1 MNIKI
6 LKKTEDELH
15 LEFEGESHTLL
26 SLIRTELLEDDR
38 VLLATYDAKFP
49 MMTGPIFRLKTRD
62 VDPVVL
68 LNEVAIRIVG
78 MCEEFEEEFSAAVR

>member
-1 MNIKI
+1 MNVKI

-26 SLIRTELLEDDR
+26 NLIRTELLEDDR

-49 MMTGPIFRLKTRD
+49 MMTNPIFRLKTRN
-62 VDPVVL
+62 VDPVVIL
-68 LNEVAIRIVG
+68 SEVASRIAG
-78 MCEEFEEEFSAAVR
+78 MREEFEEGFEAAVG

>member
-26 SLIRTELLEDDR
+26 NLLRTELLEDDR

-49 MMTGPIFRLKTRD
+49 MMTNPIFRLKTRD
-62 VDPVVL
+62 MDPVVL
-68 LNEVAIRIVG
+68 LNEVASRIAG
-78 MCEEFEEEFSAAVR
+78 ICEEFEAQFNAAVE

>member
-1 MNIKI
+1 MNVKI

-15 LEFEGESHTLL
+15 LDFEGESHTLL
-26 SLIRTELLEDDR
+26 NLLRTELLEDDR

-49 MMTGPIFRLKTRD
+49 MMTNPIFRLRTKD

-68 LNEVAIRIVG
+68 LNEVAKRIVG
-78 MCEEFEEEFSAAVR
+78 MCEEFEASFGAAVE

>member
-1 MNIKI
+1 MNVKV
-6 LKKTEDELH
+6 LKKTSDELH

-26 SLIRTELLEDDR
+26 NLLRTELLEDDR

-49 MMTGPIFRLKTRD
+49 MKTNPIFRLKTRD

-68 LNEVAIRIVG
+68 LNEVAKMVAES
-78 MCEEFEEEFSAAVR
+78 CEEFEALFNAAVG

>member
-1 MNIKI
+1 MNVKI
-6 LKKTEDELH
+6 LKKTDDELH

-26 SLIRTELLEDDR
+26 SLLRSELLEDDR

-49 MMTGPIFRLKTRD
+49 MMTSPIFRLKTKD

-68 LNEVAIRIVG
+68 LNEVAVRIVG
-78 MCEEFEEEFSAAVR
+78 MCEEFEEEFKAAVG

>member
-1 MNIKI
+1 MNVKI

-15 LEFEGESHTLL
+15 MEFEGESHTLL
-26 SLIRTELLEDDR
+26 SLLRTELLEDDR

-49 MMTGPIFRLKTRD
+49 MMTSPIFRLKTRD

-68 LNEVAIRIVG
+68 LNEVASRVAG
-78 MCEEFEEEFSAAVR
+78 MCEEFEASFNAAVE

>member
-1 MNIKI
+1 MNVKI
-6 LKKTEDELH
+6 LKKTENELH

-26 SLIRTELLEDDR
+26 NLLRTELLEDDR

-49 MMTGPIFRLKTRD
+49 MMTNPIFRLKTRD

-68 LNEVAIRIVG
+68 LNEVASRIAG
-78 MCEEFEEEFSAAVR
+78 MCEEFEASFNAAVE

>member
-1 MNIKI
+1 MNVKI

-26 SLIRTELLEDDR
+26 NLIRTELLEDDR

-49 MMTGPIFRLKTRD
+49 MMTNPIFRLKTKD
-62 VDPVVL
+62 VDPVVIL
-68 LNEVAIRIVG
+68 SEVEIGRAHV
-78 MCEEFEEEFSAAVR
+78 

>member
-1 MNIKI
+1 MNVKI

-15 LEFEGESHTLL
+15 MEFEGESHTLL
-26 SLIRTELLEDDR
+26 NLLRTELLEDDR

-49 MMTGPIFRLKTRD
+49 MMTNPIFRLKTRD

-68 LNEVAIRIVG
+68 LNEVASRIAG
-78 MCEEFEEEFSAAVR
+78 MCEEFETQFNEAVE

>member
-1 MNIKI
+1 MSVKI
-6 LKKTEDELH
+6 LKKTDDELH

-26 SLIRTELLEDDR
+26 NLLRTELLEDDR

-49 MMTGPIFRLKTRD
+49 MMTNPIFRLKTKD

-68 LNEVAIRIVG
+68 MKAAASRIAG
-78 MCEEFEEEFSAAVR
+78 ISEEFEEEFTAAVG

>member
-1 MNIKI
+1 MNITI
-6 LKKTEDELH
+6 LKKTEEELQ

-26 SLIRTELLEDDR
+26 NLLRTELLEDER

-49 MMTGPIFRLKTRD
+49 MMTNPIFRLKTRD

-78 MCEEFEEEFSAAVR
+78 ICEEFEAQFNSAVG

>member
-1 MNIKI
+1 MNVKI
-6 LKKTEDELH
+6 LKKTSDELH

-26 SLIRTELLEDDR
+26 NLLRTELLEDDR

-49 MMTGPIFRLKTRD
+49 MMTNPIFRLRTKD

-68 LNEVAIRIVG
+68 LNEIAKRIVV
-78 MCEEFEEEFSAAVR
+78 MCEEFETSFNAAVE

>member
-1 MNIKI
+1 MNVKI

-15 LEFEGESHTLL
+15 VEFEGESHTLL
-26 SLIRTELLEDDR
+26 NLLRTELLEDDR

-49 MMTGPIFRLKTRD
+49 MMTSPIFRLKTRD

-68 LNEVAIRIVG
+68 LNEVASRIAG
-78 MCEEFEEEFSAAVR
+78 MCEEFEVQFNAAVE

>member
-1 MNIKI
+1 MNVKI

-26 SLIRTELLEDDR
+26 NLLRTELLEDDR

-49 MMTGPIFRLKTRD
+49 MMTNPIFRLKTRD

-68 LNEVAIRIVG
+68 LNEVASRIAG
-78 MCEEFEEEFSAAVR
+78 MCEEFEASFNAAVE

>member
-26 SLIRTELLEDDR
+26 NLLRTELLEDDR

-49 MMTGPIFRLKTRD
+49 MMTNPIFRLKTRD
-62 VDPVVL
+62 IDPVVL
-68 LNEVAIRIVG
+68 LNEVASRIAG
-78 MCEEFEEEFSAAVR
+78 MCEEFEAQFNAAVE

>member
-1 MNIKI
+1 MNVKV
-6 LKKTEDELH
+6 LKMTSDELH

-26 SLIRTELLEDDR
+26 NLLRTVLLEDDR

-49 MMTGPIFRLKTRD
+49 MMTNPIFRLNTRN

-68 LNEVAIRIVG
+68 LNEVASMIAG
-78 MCEEFEEEFSAAVR
+78 MCEEFEASFNAAVE

>member
-1 MNIKI
+1 MNVKI
-6 LKKTEDELH
+6 LKKTDDELH

-26 SLIRTELLEDDR
+26 NLLRTELLEDDR

-49 MMTGPIFRLKTRD
+49 MMTNPIFRLRTKD

-68 LNEVAIRIVG
+68 MKEAASRIAG
-78 MCEEFEEEFSAAVR
+78 ISEEFEGEFTAAVG

>member
-1 MNIKI
+1 MNVKI
-6 LKKTEDELH
+6 LKKTDDELH

-26 SLIRTELLEDDR
+26 NLLRTELLEDDR

-49 MMTGPIFRLKTRD
+49 MMTNPIFRLRTKD

-68 LNEVAIRIVG
+68 MKAAASRIAG
-78 MCEEFEEEFSAAVR
+78 ISEEFEEEFTAAVG

>member
-1 MNIKI
+1 MNVKI
-6 LKKTEDELH
+6 LKKTDDELH

-26 SLIRTELLEDDR
+26 NLLRTELLEDDR

-49 MMTGPIFRLKTRD
+49 MMTNPIFRLRTKG

-68 LNEVAIRIVG
+68 MKAAASRIAG
-78 MCEEFEEEFSAAVR
+78 ISEEFEEEFTAAVG